1 MAAAAWS
8 FYDSFREYL
17 GTANMDL
24 SGTSDGFYMALHTS
38 AASANVNT
46 ATLTA
51 QSEIG
56 NECANGNGYATG
68 GASVTS
74 ITWAAGASA
83 GVFRWDSTAVVW
95 TATGGTIAN
104 VKYAVIYRASGDKL
118 VCFSKLTTS
127 QFTLADA
134 NTLTVT
140 PSSSGIF
147 ELT

>member
-8 FYDSFREYL
+8 FYNSFREYL
-17 GTANMDL
+17 GEGDFDL
-24 SGTSDGFYMALHTS
+24 SGGSVVFKMALHTS
-38 AASANVNT
+38 AASANVTN
-46 ATLTA
+46 ATLSTQA
-51 QSEIG
+51 SLG

-68 GASVTS
+68 GVAVASR
-74 ITWAAGASA
+74 TWAAGASA
-83 GVFRWDSTAVVW
+83 GVFRWDSTAAEW

-104 VKYAVIYRASGDKL
+104 VKYAVIYLSGDKL
-118 VCFSKLTTS
+118 VCFSKLTTA

-140 PSSSGIF
+140 PSASGIF